1 MTSPFYE
8 LRDGLY
14 HPSASTVGP
23 WDPKLCHGGPPA
35 SLLGTLLDREGARDG
50 TRIAHFSLDFLGPVP
65 LSPLSISTKTMRP
78 GKKIELSEAEAW
90 YSEPR
95 NSAPGVS
102 GRSPEHGTETGGR
115 RVLRASAWRVLE
127 EPGRNPDVN
136 LTAPVPP
143 RPKDSASSFFPDVHD
158 FGYAHALDW
167 RFADGGFEK
176 LGPSTVWARLLTQV
190 IAGEEVSPLARVLA
204 MVDSANG
211 VSAEL
216 PVRDYLFVPVNLT
229 VSLWRTP
236 IGEWFAMRAKTF
248 LANGGGGLT
257 RAWIFD
263 EEGPIG
269 EAVQTL
275 YVEKRATA
283 A

>member
-1 MTSPFYE
+1 MSAFYD
-8 LRDGLY
+8 LRDNLY

-23 WDPKLCHGGPPA
+23 WDARLQHGGPPA
-35 SLLGTLLDREGARDG
+35 ALLGTLLDREGAREG
-50 TRIAHFSLDFLGPVP
+50 TRVAHFSLDFLGPVP
-65 LSPLSISTKTMRP
+65 LAPMSVSAKTVRP
-78 GKKIELSEAEAW
+78 GKKIELSEAFAE
-90 YSEPR
+90 
-95 NSAPGVS
+95 V
-102 GRSPEHGTETGGR
+102 GGKR
-115 RVLRASAWRVLE
+115 LLRAAAWRVLE
-127 EPGRNPDVN
+127 EAERNPDVN

-143 RPKDSASSFFPDVHD
+143 RPKESASSFFPDVQD

-167 RFADGGFEK
+167 RFHEGGFDK
-176 LGPSTVWARLLTQV
+176 TGPSTVWSRLIIDV
-190 IAGEEVSPLARVLA
+190 VAGEPVSPLARVLC

-216 PVRDYLFVPVNLT
+216 PMRDYLFVPVNLT

-236 IGEWFAMRAKTF
+236 LGEWFAMRAKTF
-248 LANGGGGLT
+248 LASGGGGLT

-263 EEGPIG
+263 ERGPIG

-275 YVEKRATA
+275 YVEKRAA